1 MFKVNNMFKVNF
13 LVCFFFVVVDFEKVN
28 VFWGMVISWKGL

>member
-1 MFKVNNMFKVNF
+1 MSKVNNMFKVNF
-13 LVCFFFVVVDFEKVN
+13 FFVLVDFEKVN